1 MKRKIVAVMLAA
13 VVVSAS
19 VVGCGENKTTE
30 TESKKVQTTT
40 VATTK
45 KTTSN
50 HDAIKKYIEKADKI
64 VIVKDAKNLDMEKA
78 VSSMV
83 SESQKDNVESVTVDD
98 SKVDSTKAGTYP
110 LTITVKLKEETA
122 DQKEETT
129 TDNTKTESEVKTET
143 SKADNKTETTAKDEV
158 KDTKTETNASESK
171 DTESKDTTTNN
182 KQENEKNTIKD
193 TVDVIV
199 ADKDKADDL
208 LNNGS
213 AVVGD
218 DSKVEVKDDKEVA
231 SNDTKKEETDK
242 KTEEKK
248 EETTKKED
256 SSKKDDSKKEETKK
270 DTSSKT
276 ESSSSDKKQDNTTN
290 TATPSQPAASKPAA
304 SKPAET
310 KPSKP
315 STNTNSGSNQ
325 ENSTPAPSKPAHQHN
340 YVAQTHVVH
349 HDATG
354 HNEPYVVQ
362 EAWDEQ
368 VTTYEEYAWS
378 CCNVCGADCTN
389 NLIEHQKAH
398 ALAYEGGGHHTEYGT
413 RPVTT
418 TVHHDAVYGTRW
430 VQDSAAWDE
439 TVVDGYVCSCGARK

>member
-1 MKRKIVAVMLAA
+1 MKRKIVAIMLAA

-110 LTITVKLKEETA
+110 LTITVKLKDETA
-122 DQKEETT
+122 VQKEETI
-129 TDNTKTESEVKTET
+129 TD
-143 SKADNKTETTAKDEV
+143 
-158 KDTKTETNASESK
+158 
-171 DTESKDTTTNN
+171 N
-182 KQENEKNTIKD
+182 KQESEKNTIKD
-193 TVDVIV
+193 TVDVTV
-199 ADKDKADDL
+199 ADKDKADNL

-218 DSKVEVKDDKEVA
+218 DSKVEVKEDKEIA

-248 EETTKKED
+248 EETSKKEET
-256 SSKKDDSKKEETKK
+256 KKEETKK
-270 DTSSKT
+270 DTSSKA

-290 TATPSQPAASKPAA
+290 TATPSKPAA

-310 KPSKP
+310 KPSTSKP

-325 ENSTPAPSKPAHQHN
+325 GNSTPAPSKPAHQHN

-349 HDATG
+349 HEATG
-354 HNEPYVVQ
+354 HNEQYVVQ
-362 EAWDEQ
+362 AEWDEQ
-368 VTTYEEYAWS
+368 VTTYEDYTWS
-378 CCNVCGADCTN
+378 CCNVCGADCTADPG
-389 NLIEHQKAH
+389 EHAYQH
-398 ALAYEGGGHHTEYGT
+398 AIKGEGGGHHTEYST

>member
-1 MKRKIVAVMLAA
+1 MKRRIVAVMLAA
-13 VVVSAS
+13 LFVSTS
-19 VVGCGENKTTE
+19 VVGCGENKT

-45 KTTSN
+45 KATSN
-50 HDAIKKYIEKADKI
+50 HDAIKKYIEKVDKI

-83 SESQKDNVESVTVDD
+83 TESQKDNVESVTVDD

-110 LTITVKLKEETA
+110 LTITVKLKDETA

-129 TDNTKTESEVKTET
+129 TDN
-143 SKADNKTETTAKDEV
+143 
-158 KDTKTETNASESK
+158 
-171 DTESKDTTTNN
+171 
-182 KQENEKNTIKD
+182 KQESDKNTIKD
-193 TVDVIV
+193 TVDVTV

-248 EETTKKED
+248 EETPKKEET
-256 SSKKDDSKKEETKK
+256 KKEETKK

-290 TATPSQPAASKPAA
+290 TAASKPAG
-304 SKPAET
+304 T
-310 KPSKP
+310 KPSTSKP
-315 STNTNSGSNQ
+315 SANTNSGSNQ
-325 ENSTPAPSKPAHQHN
+325 GNSTQKPSKPAHQHN
-340 YVAQTHVVH
+340 YIAQTHVVH
-349 HDATG
+349 HEATG
-354 HNEPYVVQ
+354 HNEQYVVQ
-362 EAWDEQ
+362 AEWDEQ
-368 VTTYEEYAWS
+368 VTTYEDYAWE
-378 CCNVCGADCTN
+378 CCNVCGADCTADPWGHM
-389 NLIEHQKAH
+389 EQH
-398 ALAYEGGGHHTEYGT
+398 ALAYEGGGYHTEYGT

-430 VQDSAAWDE
+430 VQDSAVWDE

>member
-1 MKRKIVAVMLAA
+1 MKRRIVAVMLAA
-13 VVVSAS
+13 LFVSTS
-19 VVGCGENKTTE
+19 VVGCGENKT

-45 KTTSN
+45 KATSN

-83 SESQKDNVESVTVDD
+83 TESQKDNVESVTVDD

-110 LTITVKLKEETA
+110 LTITVKLKGETA

-129 TDNTKTESEVKTET
+129 TDN
-143 SKADNKTETTAKDEV
+143 
-158 KDTKTETNASESK
+158 
-171 DTESKDTTTNN
+171 
-182 KQENEKNTIKD
+182 KQESDKNTIKD
-193 TVDVIV
+193 TVDVTV

-242 KTEEKK
+242 KK

-256 SSKKDDSKKEETKK
+256 TSKKDDSKKEETKK

-290 TATPSQPAASKPAA
+290 TAASKPAG
-304 SKPAET
+304 T
-310 KPSKP
+310 KPSTSKP
-315 STNTNSGSNQ
+315 SANTNSGSNQ
-325 ENSTPAPSKPAHQHN
+325 GNSTQKPSKPAHQHN

-349 HDATG
+349 HEATG
-354 HNEPYVVQ
+354 HNEQYVVQ
-362 EAWDEQ
+362 AAWDET
-368 VTTYEEYAWS
+368 VTTYEEYDWA
-378 CCNVCGADCTN
+378 CCNVCGADITN
-389 NLIEHQKAH
+389 CINEHTYQH
-398 ALAYEGGGHHTEYGT
+398 AINYEGGGWHTEYGT

>member
-1 MKRKIVAVMLAA
+1 MKRRIVAVMLAA
-13 VVVSAS
+13 LFVSTS
-19 VVGCGENKTTE
+19 VVGCGENKT

-45 KTTSN
+45 KATSN

-83 SESQKDNVESVTVDD
+83 TESQKDNVESVTVDD

-110 LTITVKLKEETA
+110 LTITVKLKDETA

-129 TDNTKTESEVKTET
+129 TDN
-143 SKADNKTETTAKDEV
+143 
-158 KDTKTETNASESK
+158 
-171 DTESKDTTTNN
+171 
-182 KQENEKNTIKD
+182 KQESDKNTIKD

-256 SSKKDDSKKEETKK
+256 ASKKDDSKKEETKK
-270 DTSSKT
+270 DTSSKA

-290 TATPSQPAASKPAA
+290 TATPSKPAA

-310 KPSKP
+310 KPAPSKP

-325 ENSTPAPSKPAHQHN
+325 GNSTQKPSKPAHQHN

-349 HDATG
+349 HEATG
-354 HNEPYVVQ
+354 HNEQYVVQ
-362 EAWDEQ
+362 AAWDEP
-368 VTTYEEYAWS
+368 VTTYEDYAWE
-378 CCNVCGADCTN
+378 CCNVCGADITDC
-389 NLIEHQKAH
+389 IDEHTKAH
-398 ALAYEGGGHHTEYGT
+398 ALAYEGGGWHIEYGT

-418 TVHHDAVYGTRW
+418 IVHHDAVYGTRW

-439 TVVDGYVCSCGARK
+439 TVVDGYVCSCGARQ

>member
-1 MKRKIVAVMLAA
+1 MLAA
-13 VVVSAS
+13 IVVSAS

-64 VIVKDAKNLDMEKA
+64 VIVKDAKNLNMEKA

-110 LTITVKLKEETA
+110 LTITVKLKEESA

-158 KDTKTETNASESK
+158 TDTKTETNASESK
-171 DTESKDTTTNN
+171 DTESKDTTTDN
-182 KQENEKNTIKD
+182 KQESEKNTIKD

-242 KTEEKK
+242 KTEETSKK
-248 EETTKKED
+248 EET
-256 SSKKDDSKKEETKK
+256 KKEETKK

-276 ESSSSDKKQDNTTN
+276 EISSSDKKQDNTTN

-310 KPSKP
+310 KPSTSKP

-325 ENSTPAPSKPAHQHN
+325 GNSTPAPSKPAHQHN

-368 VTTYEEYAWS
+368 VTTYEDYAWE
-378 CCNVCGADCTN
+378 CCNVCGADCTEDPG
-389 NLIEHQKAH
+389 EHAYQH
-398 ALAYEGGGHHTEYGT
+398 AIKYEGGGHHTEYGT

>member
-1 MKRKIVAVMLAA
+1 MKSKIVAIMLAA

-110 LTITVKLKEETA
+110 LTITVKLKDETA
-122 DQKEETT
+122 VQKEETT
-129 TDNTKTESEVKTET
+129 TDNAKTESAVKTET
-143 SKADNKTETTAKDEV
+143 SKTDNKTETTAKDEV

-171 DTESKDTTTNN
+171 DTESKDTTTDN
-182 KQENEKNTIKD
+182 KQESDKNTIKD
-193 TVDVIV
+193 TVDVTV

-218 DSKVEVKDDKEVA
+218 DSKVEVKEDK
-231 SNDTKKEETDK
+231 
-242 KTEEKK
+242 
-248 EETTKKED
+248 
-256 SSKKDDSKKEETKK
+256 
-270 DTSSKT
+270 
-276 ESSSSDKKQDNTTN
+276 
-290 TATPSQPAASKPAA
+290 
-304 SKPAET
+304 
-310 KPSKP
+310 
-315 STNTNSGSNQ
+315 
-325 ENSTPAPSKPAHQHN
+325 
-340 YVAQTHVVH
+340 
-349 HDATG
+349 
-354 HNEPYVVQ
+354 
-362 EAWDEQ
+362 
-368 VTTYEEYAWS
+368 
-378 CCNVCGADCTN
+378 
-389 NLIEHQKAH
+389 
-398 ALAYEGGGHHTEYGT
+398 
-413 RPVTT
+413 
-418 TVHHDAVYGTRW
+418 
-430 VQDSAAWDE
+430 
-439 TVVDGYVCSCGARK
+439 

>member
-1 MKRKIVAVMLAA
+1 MKSKIVAIMLAA

-110 LTITVKLKEETA
+110 LTITVKLKDETA
-122 DQKEETT
+122 VQKEETT
-129 TDNTKTESEVKTET
+129 TDNAKTESAVKTET
-143 SKADNKTETTAKDEV
+143 SKTDNKTETTAKDEV

-171 DTESKDTTTNN
+171 DTESKDTTTDN
-182 KQENEKNTIKD
+182 KQESDKNTIKD
-193 TVDVIV
+193 TVDVTV

-218 DSKVEVKDDKEVA
+218 DSKVEVKEDKEIA

-290 TATPSQPAASKPAA
+290 TATPSKPAA

-310 KPSKP
+310 KPAPSKP

-325 ENSTPAPSKPAHQHN
+325 GNSTQKPSKPAHQHN

-349 HDATG
+349 HEATG
-354 HNEPYVVQ
+354 HNEQYVVQ
-362 EAWDEQ
+362 AEWDEQ
-368 VTTYEEYAWS
+368 VTTYEDYVWE
-378 CCNVCGADCTN
+378 CCNVCGADCTADPWGHM
-389 NLIEHQKAH
+389 EQH
-398 ALAYEGGGHHTEYGT
+398 ALAYEGGGYHTEYDK

-418 TVHHDAVYGTRW
+418 PVHHDAVYGTRW
-430 VQDSAAWDE
+430 VQDSPAWDE
-439 TVVDGYVCSCGARK
+439 TVVDGYACSCGARQ

>member
-1 MKRKIVAVMLAA
+1 MKRKIVAIMLAA

-83 SESQKDNVESVTVDD
+83 TESQKDNVESVTVDD

-110 LTITVKLKEETA
+110 LTITVKLKDETA

-129 TDNTKTESEVKTET
+129 TDNAKTESAVKTET

-171 DTESKDTTTNN
+171 DTESKDTTTDN
-182 KQENEKNTIKD
+182 KQESDKNTIKD
-193 TVDVIV
+193 TVDVTV

-218 DSKVEVKDDKEVA
+218 DSKVEVKEDKEIA

-248 EETTKKED
+248 EETSKKEET
-256 SSKKDDSKKEETKK
+256 KKEETKK
-270 DTSSKT
+270 DTSSKA

-290 TATPSQPAASKPAA
+290 TATPSKPAA

-310 KPSKP
+310 KPAPSKP

-325 ENSTPAPSKPAHQHN
+325 GNSTQKPSKPAHQHN

-349 HDATG
+349 HEATG
-354 HNEPYVVQ
+354 HNEQYVVQ

-378 CCNVCGADCTN
+378 CCNVCGADCTADPG
-389 NLIEHQKAH
+389 EHAYQH
-398 ALAYEGGGHHTEYGT
+398 AIKGEGGGHHTEYGT
-413 RPVTT
+413 RPVTI

-439 TVVDGYVCSCGARK
+439 TVVDGYVCSCGARQ